1 MLKAFGKLWLKSAQR
16 LAKAQVVQQKKLQ
29 RKLVKTL
36 LPAVKKPRVASAR
49 RSAATKKAA
58 TRPAG
63 TGTGHR
69 LPTGARHQSVAGAA
83 PDAIT
88 SMRLDSGGSWS
99 RAYYVSPLADSRGR
113 YRRMT
118 YWLFV
123 PNASEARPAVGAS
136 APPDDTGDWTTAPQL
151 PLVVMLHGCEQT
163 AEDFAAG
170 TRMNRLAARHGFAV
184 LYPQQSASAHTQR
197 CWPWYK
203 RSLQQ
208 GGDEVALVA
217 GLLEKVMARN
227 GFDRSRV
234 YVAGLSAGA
243 ALAQALALHH
253 PDLFAA
259 VGSHS
264 GPVYGVAESRLGAFA
279 VMQAGSR
286 DAARIASQLLIDRPD
301 FPVMPILILQGEQDL
316 VVRPVNAGQLAR
328 QFCILNQLAPDA
340 HEPAVLRK
348 ARGAIDA
355 WRRTDYK
362 REGRVVVRLC
372 EVAHLTHAWSGGDAS
387 LRYNAARGPDA
398 SALLWDFFKRQ
409 RRR

>member
-29 RKLVKTL
+29 KKLLKTL
-36 LPAVKKPRVASAR
+36 LPAVTKPHAAPAR
-49 RSAATKKAA
+49 RSAATKKAV

-63 TGTGHR
+63 SSASHR
-69 LPTGARHQSVAGAA
+69 PPTGARHRSAAATALHGA
-83 PDAIT
+83 T
-88 SMRLDSGGSWS
+88 GTRLNSGGDWS
-99 RAYYVSPLADSRGR
+99 RAYYISPLADSRGR
-113 YRRMT
+113 HRRMT

-123 PNASEARPAVGAS
+123 PHIP
-136 APPDDTGDWTTAPQL
+136 DTGPVMSASVQADGVGNRTTAPQL
-151 PLVVMLHGCEQT
+151 PLVVMLHGCDQT
-163 AEDFAAG
+163 AEDFANG
-170 TRMNRLAARHGFAV
+170 TRMNRLAALHGFAV
-184 LYPQQSASAHTQR
+184 LYPQQSATAHAQR
-197 CWPWYK
+197 CWPWYE
-203 RSLQQ
+203 RSLQE

-217 GLLEKVMARN
+217 GLLEKVIARN
-227 GFDRSRV
+227 GFDRTRV
-234 YVAGLSAGA
+234 YVAGMSAGA
-243 ALAQALALHH
+243 ALAQTLALHH
-253 PDLFAA
+253 PDVFAA

-286 DAARIASQLLIDRPD
+286 DAARAASQLLIDRPD
-301 FPVMPILILQGEQDL
+301 FPVMPILILQGEQDP

-340 HEPAVLRK
+340 HEPVVLRK
-348 ARGAIDA
+348 ARAANDA
-355 WRRTDYK
+355 WCRTDY
-362 REGRVVVRLC
+362 RRQGRVVVRLC
-372 EVAHLTHAWSGGDAS
+372 EVAHLAHAWSGGDAS